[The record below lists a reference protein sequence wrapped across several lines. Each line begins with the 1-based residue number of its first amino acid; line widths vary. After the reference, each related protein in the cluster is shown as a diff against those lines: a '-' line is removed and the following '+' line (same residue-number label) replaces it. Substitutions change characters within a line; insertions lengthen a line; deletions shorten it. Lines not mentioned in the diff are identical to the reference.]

1 MSEVYQ
7 YVDENGKQDEN
18 CLTVDFYFDTDTDLR
33 EAEKTIDKI
42 IEYSDNKF
50 DNLVSHRPVIF
61 VVSKYSSIAETL

>member
-50 DNLVSHRPVIF
+50 DNLLSHKSVIF